1 MLKATLGTIAIL
13 FSSLSVVSLARL
25 LYIPKEEAHRI
36 LLAVSCLRLMSEH
49 LKCDICGLHS
59 PGAFATEVHGDQIT
73 KCKYLKSFSTRAATG
88 LNIFSGV
95 RLGSAILVTSR
106 SITS

>member
-36 LLAVSCLRLMSEH
+36 LLLAVSCLRLMSEH
-49 LKCDICGLHS
+49 LKRDICGLHS

-73 KCKYLKSFSTRAATG
+73 KCIPKELQYACRYL
-88 LNIFSGV
+88 
-95 RLGSAILVTSR
+95 LG
-106 SITS
+106 